1 MANILR
7 ETIIVMLIGFLLVS
21 SSLLEAEA
29 AEYGT
34 SDEYGVTGRKLLN
47 KNINHDAVEN
57 EKSHRSWGRSGRIP
71 ALSGNKYNLHVCS
84 KQTPCY
90 NHAN

>member
-34 SDEYGVTGRKLLN
+34 IDEYGVTGRKLLN
-47 KNINHDAVEN
+47 KNINHDAVKN
-57 EKSHRSWGRSGRIP
+57 EKSHRSWGRIP

-84 KQTPCY
+84 EQTPCY
-90 NHAN
+90 NHAK